1 LASIGQYASK
11 VVGPIEDID
20 TSSIRPSTIC
30 LRSATT
36 GIEELSQSIKTVGLL
51 QPLVVRNRNDSFEI
65 VAGNR
70 RYHACRKLGWRKI
83 SCHIVELDDKIAYE
97 VSMIENLQ
105 RYTLSPLEEGIAFRK
120 YIQEH
125 RHMPIK

>member
-1 LASIGQYASK
+1 

-83 SCHIVELDDKIAYE
+83 SCHIVELDDKTAYE